1 MRRKYVRM
9 TAPLLAITLIAAGCS
24 DDDGDGEEDTGAV
37 APDTEG
43 TGETGGTGETDGTG
57 ADSAGGSALAR
68 VTENDSVRCGSR
80 DDLPGFATLDE
91 SGDPVGFDVDFCKA
105 IAAAVLGDAE
115 KGEAVPIETDARI
128 PALQSGEIDVL
139 VRNTTYTASRDGNDG
154 LTFLQPNYYDGQRMM
169 VASDSEFKALEDMD
183 GTTICVAAG
192 TTTEGNVAT
201 EFERL
206 GLTVSVE
213 SFDDTDLLQE
223 AFINGQCDGWSSD
236 GSQLAALR
244 SAYPEGSGGPESL
257 VILEE
262 VFSKEPLA
270 PAVVDG
276 DSEWAQAVDW
286 TIYATIQ
293 AEEFGITQD
302 NVDEMRESEDPN
314 IRSFLGGE
322 NAEGT
327 ELDVGLG
334 LPPDFAYQVIKQ
346 VGNYGEIFDRHLA
359 PLGLERGINALY
371 TDGGLMYAPP
381 YR

>member
-1 MRRKYVRM
+1 
-9 TAPLLAITLIAAGCS
+9 
-24 DDDGDGEEDTGAV
+24 
-37 APDTEG
+37 
-43 TGETGGTGETDGTG
+43 
-57 ADSAGGSALAR
+57 
-68 VTENDSVRCGSR
+68 
-80 DDLPGFATLDE
+80 
-91 SGDPVGFDVDFCKA
+91 
-105 IAAAVLGDAE
+105 
-115 KGEAVPIETDARI
+115 
-128 PALQSGEIDVL
+128 
-139 VRNTTYTASRDGNDG
+139 
-154 LTFLQPNYYDGQRMM
+154 
-169 VASDSEFKALEDMD
+169 
-183 GTTICVAAG
+183 
-192 TTTEGNVAT
+192 
-201 EFERL
+201 
-206 GLTVSVE
+206 VE